1 MTPEGGNGGPFPSGC
16 LPPGLGRGGGEDFV
30 VVVPVDVVPAE
41 FVAFVLLPG
50 PAQRFLYFVGRAIV
64 VVVGT
69 LDCCSI
75 VIDVLTRILII
86 RL

>member
-1 MTPEGGNGGPFPSGC
+1 VLTAGAGE
-16 LPPGLGRGGGEDFV
+16 GGGEDFV
-30 VVVPVDVVPAE
+30 VVVPVDVVAAE

-64 VVVGT
+64 VVGT

-75 VIDVLTRILII
+75 VIDVLTRTLII